1 MWPRHCVS
9 HWHGCSQAHFA
20 APSSERRKIMSSALS
35 SELRTKYS
43 VRSVPIRKDDEVQV
57 VRGTYKG
64 REGKV
69 VQVYRRKW
77 VIHIERITREKVNG
91 KLSRPPRT
99 SDASGRA
106 CRVRRAENGGRGRIL
121 SSAVGRGTPSPTPT
135 ELRWDPQVV
144 RTGEEGYA
152 AACPALG
159 CSGMPFLAQRGM
171 ARGIISC
178 RTRADRPLP
187 YAGAT
192 VNVGIDASKVVIT
205 KLKIDKDRKA
215 LLERKKGAAGAEK
228 GKGKFT
234 EAEVA
239 AMRDVD

>member
-91 KLSRPPRT
+91 
-99 SDASGRA
+99 
-106 CRVRRAENGGRGRIL
+106 
-121 SSAVGRGTPSPTPT
+121 
-135 ELRWDPQVV
+135 
-144 RTGEEGYA
+144 
-152 AACPALG
+152 
-159 CSGMPFLAQRGM
+159 
-171 ARGIISC
+171 
-178 RTRADRPLP
+178 
-187 YAGAT
+187 AT